1 MRNIKDTI
9 KTPEELW
16 KTTKYGVQLNYPI
29 FHYDPNSPF
38 DLNFKNSVED
48 VIEDIQFWDWE
59 WDKRERIIDSSGK
72 VFKSE
77 FRTNESMPSGV
88 FPGSV
93 ERQMELKEV
102 KQMFEVCLKVNPL
115 IPNEKFEV
123 LQNRLEITQS
133 IKKIFMI
140 GERFF

>member
-1 MRNIKDTI
+1 MSNLKNIV

-29 FHYDPNSPF
+29 FHYDPSSPF
-38 DLNFKNSVED
+38 EMNFKNSVED

-59 WDKRERIIDSSGK
+59 WDERERIIDSSGN

-77 FRTNESMPSGV
+77 FRTNESVPFGV
-88 FPGSV
+88 FPGQV
-93 ERQMELKEV
+93 ERKMELLEV
-102 KQMFEVCLKVNPL
+102 KQMIEVCLKINQL
-115 IPNEKFEV
+115 RSKDIIAI
-123 LQNRLEITQS
+123 LLNRIESSKS
-133 IKKIFMI
+133 IKEIFMV